1 MQRPRRSS
9 SSIFTSATARR
20 PGRSASSKASSD
32 SPWGRR
38 SCGIGT
44 PPYETG
50 CRTRRCSTSGSAAA
64 QLPTSARRSRLPA
77 DGRRCSSTDAGL
89 GRNCMQRSSRR
100 RVVINTDAKN
110 EADDQFAI
118 VHALLSPSLEVR
130 GLIAAHFG
138 TSRSNRSMEESREEI
153 DLLLDLLGVE
163 HHVTVA
169 NGAPAAISNEQ
180 TPMDSAGAQLI
191 IAESKLATAQEP
203 LFVAFLGPLTDMASA
218 ILLDPGIV
226 QRDLV
231 VIWIGGVG
239 YGGVETY
246 PGVEFNLGND
256 IAAANVV
263 FDSGITVW
271 QVPSNVYSQV
281 SVSYTE
287 LEEKIGGTSKLADYL
302 INQMIEWNRI
312 YWPEPIESRSL
323 GDSPAISL
331 LLYPRGGNF
340 RIVRAPRFGQE
351 GHYLPGSRHPIR
363 VVESVDVRFLLE
375 DMFAKIRKFGREAV

>member
-1 MQRPRRSS
+1 MK
-9 SSIFTSATARR
+9 
-20 PGRSASSKASSD
+20 G
-32 SPWGRR
+32 
-38 SCGIGT
+38 
-44 PPYETG
+44 E
-50 CRTRRCSTSGSAAA
+50 
-64 QLPTSARRSRLPA
+64 
-77 DGRRCSSTDAGL
+77 
-89 GRNCMQRSSRR
+89 NRR
-100 RVVINTDAKN
+100 RVIIDTDAKN
-110 EADDQFAI
+110 EADDQFAV

-138 TSRSNRSMEESREEI
+138 TSRSDRSMEESREEI
-153 DLLLDLLGVE
+153 DLLLHLMSLE
-163 HHVTVA
+163 RKVTVA
-169 NGAPAAISNEQ
+169 NGAPSGISDKQ
-180 TPMDSAGAQLI
+180 APQDSAGARLI
-191 IAESKLATAQEP
+191 IAESKLASAEDP

-218 ILLDPGIV
+218 ILLDPGLV
-226 QRDLV
+226 NREVV

-246 PGVEFNLGND
+246 AGVEFNLRND

-263 FDSGITVW
+263 YDSGITVW

-302 INQMIEWNRI
+302 INQTVEWNRT

-331 LLYPRGGNF
+331 MLYPRGGNF
-340 RIVRAPRFGQE
+340 RIVPAPRFGQE
-351 GHYLPGSRHPIR
+351 GHYLPGSGHPIR

-375 DMFAKIRKFGREAV
+375 DMFAKIRKFGREAG

>member
-1 MQRPRRSS
+1 
-9 SSIFTSATARR
+9 
-20 PGRSASSKASSD
+20 
-32 SPWGRR
+32 
-38 SCGIGT
+38 
-44 PPYETG
+44 
-50 CRTRRCSTSGSAAA
+50 
-64 QLPTSARRSRLPA
+64 
-77 DGRRCSSTDAGL
+77 
-89 GRNCMQRSSRR
+89 MQRSSRR
-100 RVVINTDAKN
+100 RVIINTDAKN

-226 QRDLV
+226 HRDLV

-263 FDSGITVW
+263 YDSGITVW

-287 LEEKIGGTSKLADYL
+287 FEEKIGGTSKLADYL
-302 INQMIEWNRI
+302 INQMIEWNRV
-312 YWPEPIESRSL
+312 YSSEPIESRSL

-331 LLYPRGGNF
+331 MLYPRGGNF
-340 RIVRAPRFGQE
+340 RIVPAPRFGQE
-351 GHYLPGSRHPIR
+351 GHYLPGSGHPLR
-363 VVESVDVRFLLE
+363 VIESVDVRFLLE
-375 DMFAKIRKFGREAV
+375 DMFAKIRKFGRDRAVA